1 MIYKIEIKR
10 WRKEK
15 ERGTIRNRYLMGVSG
30 CKKIKNMRIFWYF
43 IRVLL
48 REKKLG
54 GMERD

>member
-15 ERGTIRNRYLMGVSG
+15 ERRTIRNRYLMGVSE
-30 CKKIKNMRIFWYF
+30 CKNMRIFWYF

-48 REKKLG
+48 GEKKLG